1 LQITS
6 TFCYIA
12 RRVLE
17 HQLARIIAIANQK
30 GGVGKTTTAVNLSAS
45 LAASEQKTLLVDSD
59 PQGNASTGLGIAKDP
74 ARRNLYHALAM
85 GEPMRN
91 VILKTSVEGLD
102 IIPSDRNLVGA
113 AIELVAAENREF
125 RLKQLLEQVQQ
136 DYTYV
141 LIDCAPSLD
150 LLTVNALV
158 ASNSVLIPIQCEY
171 LALEG
176 VSELLDTLMRIRRT
190 LNPNLGIEGIALTMY
205 DERTTLSRQVAA
217 DLRSFFGSQVY
228 QTVIPRSVRLAEAP
242 SHGKPI
248 IFYDIHSRGAEA
260 YIQLAKEV
268 IASDQKRIGA
278 GAGSTH
284 S

>member
-1 LQITS
+1 MLCKS
-6 TFCYIA
+6 DTF
-12 RRVLE
+12 RTPLWGRE
-17 HQLARIIAIANQK
+17 LARIIAIANQK

-59 PQGNASTGLGIAKDP
+59 PQGNATTGLGFGKDP
-74 ARRNLYHALAM
+74 ARRNLYHALVL
-85 GEPMRN
+85 GEPVRN
-91 VILKTSVEGLD
+91 VIFKTSVDGLD
-102 IIPSDRNLVGA
+102 IIPSDKNLVGA
-113 AIELVAAENREF
+113 AVELVNSENREY
-125 RLKQLLEQVQQ
+125 RLKQVLEQIRQE
-136 DYTYV
+136 YTYV
-141 LIDCAPSLD
+141 IIDCPPSLD

-158 ASNSVLIPIQCEY
+158 ASDSVLIPIQCEY

-190 LNPNLGIEGIALTMY
+190 LNPNLAVEGIALTMY
-205 DERTTLSRQVAA
+205 DDRTTLSRQVTA
-217 DLRSFFGSQVY
+217 DLRSFFGTQVFE
-228 QTVIPRSVRLAEAP
+228 TVIPRNVRLAEAP

-248 IFYDIHSRGAEA
+248 IFYDIHSKGAEA

-268 IASDQKRIGA
+268 ITSGQKRIGA